1 MDGGRGEM
9 DDGECRDNAK
19 RIVVEDQGIII
30 GFQLAIFS

>member
-1 MDGGRGEM
+1 MNDGRAEM
-9 DDGECRDNAK
+9 DDGECRNNAK